1 MAVEIITKEDLNS
14 FRMEL
19 LKDIQEILVKEVKPP
34 KKWLKTGEVKK
45 ILQVS
50 LGTLQTLRVNGTL
63 RYTKIGG
70 IVYYDSEHL
79 QKMLDENASEP
90 VKHKRMY

>member
-14 FRMEL
+14 FRVEL

-34 KKWLKTGEVKK
+34 KKWLKTNEVRKM
-45 ILQVS
+45 LQVS
-50 LGTLQTLRVNGTL
+50 PGTLQTLRVNDTV

-70 IVYYDSEHL
+70 VIYYDYEHI
-79 QKMLDENASEP
+79 QKMLEENANAP
-90 VKHKRMY
+90 VKHRRM